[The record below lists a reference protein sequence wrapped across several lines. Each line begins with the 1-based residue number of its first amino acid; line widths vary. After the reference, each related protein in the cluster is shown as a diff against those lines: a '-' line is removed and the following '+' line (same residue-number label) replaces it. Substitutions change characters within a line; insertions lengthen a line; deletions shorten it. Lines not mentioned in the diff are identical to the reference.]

1 MGSSQSFFCST
12 MGAIQSRLRFMMVHT
27 ISSRT
32 GITQDWL
39 KLFIMGKA
47 KYGLARY
54 APRCFEFYKS
64 RNHNIK
70 TSCGF
75 AHQDLNLF
83 YVNLQDMWFFLQL
96 LVN

>member
-1 MGSSQSFFCST
+1 
-12 MGAIQSRLRFMMVHT
+12 MMVHT

-32 GITQDWL
+32 GIIQDWL

-54 APRCFEFYKS
+54 ATRCFQFYKS
-64 RNHNIK
+64 GNHNIK
-70 TSCGF
+70 TSYGF
-75 AHQDLNLF
+75 VHQDLNLF
-83 YVNLQDMWFFLQL
+83 YVNLQDTWFFLQL